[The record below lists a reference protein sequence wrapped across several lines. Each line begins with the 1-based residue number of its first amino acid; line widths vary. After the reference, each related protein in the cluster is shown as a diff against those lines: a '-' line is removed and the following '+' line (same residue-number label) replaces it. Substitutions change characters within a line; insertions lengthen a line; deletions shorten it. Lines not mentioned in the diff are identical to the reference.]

1 MVVQSPRST
10 QPLMG
15 STTSLETAGRAVRGG
30 KLHFLS
36 RSVWISL
43 SFVLKPSSMS
53 GSSVC
58 VQLWNRFLLVCMNMN
73 FMLLSRWCW
82 NSPKVRSVALSSLC
96 IIMWQV
102 LSRVVAVLLSAFVAI
117 TKWTKSPKRHDVNIK
132 INIAVT
138 SIEFL
143 SSSIVKWVA
152 NPSEFKESSNR

>member
-1 MVVQSPRST
+1 
-10 QPLMG
+10 MG
-15 STTSLETAGRAVRGG
+15 RTTSLERTGRTISGG
-30 KLHFLS
+30 KLLFLS
-36 RSVWISL
+36 RSVWL
-43 SFVLKPSSMS
+43 SSFCVRRPSSRS

-58 VQLWNRFLLVCMNMN
+58 VQLQNLFLRRVCMNMN
-73 FMLLSRWCW
+73 FMLWSRWCW
-82 NSPKVRSVALSSLC
+82 NSPKVLSVALSSLC

-152 NPSEFKESSNR
+152 NPSEFKESSNRLAAVQTCF